1 MKIKFL
7 ALFLFINILKISAQE
22 TTEKS
27 KYDPTVVFNP
37 LLYFQPSTIYRSGS
51 GNPGPGYWQNQANY
65 KISATLDA
73 EQNRIFG
80 NVKIDYINNSPDELT
95 FIWLQLDQNKFNP
108 TSRGSKSTPVSLG
121 RYGIKNFDGGY
132 AISNLKLEA
141 SGNKYSGQGL
151 KSIIDDTRLQ
161 IFLNEPLRSKQK
173 AEISM
178 EFEFLIPKNGADR
191 MGMFEAKEGI
201 VYEIAQWFPRVCV
214 YDDIEGWNSTPYLGA
229 GEFYLEYGNYDFEIT
244 VPFDHIVVASGK
256 LMNPKD
262 VLTSKQIDRL
272 KKAQNSDET
281 IEIVEK
287 NEIGKSGTR
296 PKNNGT
302 LTWKF
307 SCENTRDVAWASSK
321 TFIWDAARAKMPS
334 GRTVLAQSVYPAEYD
349 GKGGWGRSTEYTKHS
364 MEYYSKTY
372 YEFPYPTATNVAGI
386 VSGMEYPGIVFCGA
400 SSKRAGLFGVTDHE
414 FGHTWFPMIVGSNE
428 RKYAW
433 MDEGFNTYINYL
445 SEKNFNKG
453 EYFHE
458 QKIADFG
465 SFIRGSKPIMNQA
478 DAIAESELGS
488 LAYFKP
494 ALGLRM
500 LSEAI
505 IGEDRMNLV
514 LREYIR
520 RWAFKHPTP
529 FDFFHT
535 IEDVAGEDLGWF
547 WKSWFFENYKIDQ
560 SIKSAKYRNGK
571 PEDGLSI
578 TIENLEQMPM
588 PVEVEVKE
596 KGKDAQS
603 IKLPVEIWMR
613 GKEWTFAYPST
624 SEVEHVKLNP
634 KGILPDSNTKNNTW
648 KPESK

>member
-7 ALFLFINILKISAQE
+7 VLFLFINILKISAQE

-65 KISATLDA
+65 KISATLDT

-80 NVKIDYINNSPDELT
+80 NVKIEYVNNSPDELT

-151 KSIIDDTRLQ
+151 KSIIDDSRLQ

-214 YDDIEGWNSTPYLGA
+214 YDDIEGWNTTPYLGA

-244 VPFDHIVVASGK
+244 VPYDHIVVASGK

-307 SCENTRDVAWASSK
+307 SCEIRVMWLGQVQKLLFGMLHVQKCHLVVLYWHNQFILLNMMVKEDGDAQPSIQNIVWSIILKLIMNFHTQLPPMLQALLVAWNIQALC
-321 TFIWDAARAKMPS
+321 FVVQVAK
-334 GRTVLAQSVYPAEYD
+334 GQ
-349 GKGGWGRSTEYTKHS
+349 G
-364 MEYYSKTY
+364 
-372 YEFPYPTATNVAGI
+372 
-386 VSGMEYPGIVFCGA
+386 
-400 SSKRAGLFGVTDHE
+400 
-414 FGHTWFPMIVGSNE
+414 
-428 RKYAW
+428 
-433 MDEGFNTYINYL
+433 YL
-445 SEKNFNKG
+445 
-453 EYFHE
+453 
-458 QKIADFG
+458 
-465 SFIRGSKPIMNQA
+465 
-478 DAIAESELGS
+478 
-488 LAYFKP
+488 
-494 ALGLRM
+494 
-500 LSEAI
+500 
-505 IGEDRMNLV
+505 V
-514 LREYIR
+514 
-520 RWAFKHPTP
+520 
-529 FDFFHT
+529 
-535 IEDVAGEDLGWF
+535 
-547 WKSWFFENYKIDQ
+547 
-560 SIKSAKYRNGK
+560 
-571 PEDGLSI
+571 
-578 TIENLEQMPM
+578 
-588 PVEVEVKE
+588 
-596 KGKDAQS
+596 
-603 IKLPVEIWMR
+603 
-613 GKEWTFAYPST
+613 
-624 SEVEHVKLNP
+624 
-634 KGILPDSNTKNNTW
+634 
-648 KPESK
+648 